1 MANEIAHNPA
11 IMEAFEQEAEAAEG
25 SPSFLQKRMV
35 KAKSLLSSLSR
46 HGSTDPADARRQAVM
61 DLLHSQG
68 TKLHSTLLIA
78 LANQIKADPF
88 AKVKKLIQDLIERLL
103 QEAADEANQKGWCDK
118 ATADAEQKRTYVV
131 EKVAELNSQS
141 AELEATI
148 GKLTQELK
156 VLHEE
161 IPDLE
166 EKQEE
171 ATSMRK
177 EEHAENQAT
186 VMEAEAGL
194 EAVNEAID
202 ILDKFYKTA
211 AKESVDLGLVQK
223 GPLDDAPDSGFDNG
237 EAYTGAGGEAGG
249 ILGMLDVIKSDFER
263 TISVTNKAEK
273 ANQQEYEKFM
283 LESSKSLAEKKMAE
297 EQKTEQKDNAVDEL
311 TSADE
316 DLRAQTD
323 ILKIAIKELLELKPT
338 CIDTG
343 MSYEERVARRED
355 EIESLKKALCV
366 LQQFQDY
373 GPG

>member
-1 MANEIAHNPA
+1 
-11 IMEAFEQEAEAAEG
+11 MEAFEQEAEAAES

-35 KAKSLLSSLSR
+35 KAKSLLSVLR
-46 HGSTDPADARRQAVM
+46 HTSSDPDVAKNAVSE
-61 DLLHSQG
+61 LLAAQG
-68 TKLHSTLLIA
+68 KKLHSTLLIG

-118 ATADAEQKRTYVV
+118 ATADAEQKKTYAV
-131 EKVAELNSQS
+131 EKVAELNAQS

-148 GKLTQELK
+148 GKLTEELE
-156 VLHEE
+156 VLHVE
-161 IPDLE
+161 IPDLQQ
-166 EKQEE
+166 KQED
-171 ATSMRK
+171 ATAMRK

-211 AKESVDLGLVQK
+211 AKEKVDLGLVQK

-237 EAYTGAGGEAGG
+237 EAYTGAGGESGG

-263 TISVTNKAEK
+263 TISTTNKAEDQNEK
-273 ANQQEYEKFM
+273 EYQKFM
-283 LESSKSLAEKKMAE
+283 TESSKSLAEKNMAHE
-297 EQKTEQKDNAVDEL
+297 LKTGQKDDALAEL
-311 TSADE
+311 ESADT

-323 ILKIAIKELLELKPT
+323 ILKVAIRELLELKPT
-338 CIDTG
+338 CVDTG
-343 MSYEERVARRED
+343 MTYEERVARRED
-355 EIESLKKALCV
+355 EIESLKKALCT
-366 LQQFQDY
+366 LNHSEDF
-373 GPG
+373 GPEGAGANC